1 MNLTV
6 LGATGSIGA
15 STLDVVAR
23 HPDRYRVLALTA
35 HAAAEPLF
43 ALCRSHRP
51 RYAVLSG
58 VSQDRDL
65 KKRFSETG
73 TALLFGAAALEEVVM
88 HDDCQAVMAAIV
100 GAAGLPATLAAAAA
114 GRRVLLANKEALVMA
129 GPLFMRAAHQ
139 AGAKL
144 LPIDSEHNAVFQC
157 LSGNPLRRTERPARL
172 ARRGNEPEDSDSSQA
187 RLELDDGDDDLID
200 DIAGKIERAR

>member
-1 MNLTV
+1 MNLTI

-35 HAAAEPLF
+35 HAAAEPLL

-58 VSQDRDL
+58 VVGDRDL
-65 KKRFSETG
+65 QRRFSETG
-73 TALLFGAAALEEVVM
+73 TELLFGAGALEEVVT

-100 GAAGLPATLAAAAA
+100 GAPGLPATLAPPSA
-114 GRRVLLANKEALVMA
+114 GKPRVPAHTESTGQARPRVLRGGDPT
-129 GPLFMRAAHQ
+129 GPN
-139 AGAKL
+139 L
-144 LPIDSEHNAVFQC
+144 LHP
-157 LSGNPLRRTERPARL
+157 P
-172 ARRGNEPEDSDSSQA
+172 
-187 RLELDDGDDDLID
+187 
-200 DIAGKIERAR
+200 

>member
-35 HAAAEPLF
+35 HAAAEPLL

-58 VSQDRDL
+58 VGEDRDL
-65 KKRFSETG
+65 QRRFSETG
-73 TALLFGAAALEEVVM
+73 TELLFGAGALEEVVT

-100 GAAGLPATLAAAAA
+100 RAARPPGTLAGAAA
-114 GRRVLLANKEALVMA
+114 GRGPGPADNKRPGTAGRPLLAAS
-129 GPLFMRAAHQ
+129 AA
-139 AGAKL
+139 
-144 LPIDSEHNAVFQC
+144 
-157 LSGNPLRRTERPARL
+157 
-172 ARRGNEPEDSDSSQA
+172 ARRPP
-187 RLELDDGDDDLID
+187 
-200 DIAGKIERAR
+200 